1 MQRLSTELRECIAA
15 CCRKPGVALTRGEM
29 ATVFNSSTKSI
40 ARWEA
45 ALELPADRENARVLR
60 YAVESVVLL
69 LSLGYEFDREAAFRF
84 GLIPDALLALA
95 GKHAEAT
102 MPAKNQVVAPMN
114 PVLIAEDEDDRD
126 MLALWRDPL
135 KGPAL
140 RQLIRAMSNRGASAA

>member
-1 MQRLSTELRECIAA
+1 MPRLSAELRGSVAA
-15 CCRKPGVALTRGEM
+15 CCRKADVALTRGEM
-29 ATVFNSSTKSI
+29 ATIFKSSTKSI
-40 ARWEA
+40 ARWET
-45 ALELPADRENARVLR
+45 ALDLPAHRENARVLR

-69 LSLGYEFDREAAFRF
+69 LSLGYEFDRDAAFRF

-95 GKHAEAT
+95 GKHAEIT
-102 MPAKNQVVAPMN
+102 RPAKKPVVMPMN

-140 RQLIRAMSNRGASAA
+140 RQLVRAMANRVIAA